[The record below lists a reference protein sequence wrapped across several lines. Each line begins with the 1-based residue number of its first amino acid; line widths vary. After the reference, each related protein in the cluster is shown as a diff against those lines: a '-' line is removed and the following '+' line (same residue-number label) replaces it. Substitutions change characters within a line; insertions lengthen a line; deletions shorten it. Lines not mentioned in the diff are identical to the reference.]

1 MSVGLLRRQGL
12 ICRSAQTATS
22 RRTLAAVTH
31 EFGIMQ
37 MDFASGSIAS
47 DIFFFVFGV
56 PGLVSGM
63 QRFS

>member
-1 MSVGLLRRQGL
+1 MYVGICMSLYVRRYVYAG
-12 ICRSAQTATS
+12 ISRSAQMATS

-47 DIFFFVFGV
+47 DSCFF
-56 PGLVSGM
+56 LAC